1 MLFDENDHSG
11 APQLALAVK
20 LLWGSVALTLL
31 NVVFNQQ
38 IVEGLFNNW
47 LLVSF
52 FVFFLFWNIVL
63 IRNIAIGKKWALY
76 TFIGFFVLG
85 APAYIKSLL
94 LVYHEISINS
104 ALSTTIVVLQLV
116 AILLMLGPPG
126 SHQFEKAND
135 MRSISD

>member
-11 APQLALAVK
+11 APQLAFAVK

-31 NVVFNQQ
+31 NIVFNQQ
-38 IVEGLFNNW
+38 LVDGLFNNW

-52 FVFFLFWNIVL
+52 FVFFLFWNIVV
-63 IRNIAIGKKWALY
+63 IRNIALSKKWALY
-76 TFIGFFVLG
+76 TFIGLFVLG
-85 APAYIKSLL
+85 APSYIKSLL
-94 LVYHEISINS
+94 QVYHDISIHS
-104 ALSTTIVVLQLV
+104 ALNTVIVVLQLV

-135 MRSISD
+135 MQSISD